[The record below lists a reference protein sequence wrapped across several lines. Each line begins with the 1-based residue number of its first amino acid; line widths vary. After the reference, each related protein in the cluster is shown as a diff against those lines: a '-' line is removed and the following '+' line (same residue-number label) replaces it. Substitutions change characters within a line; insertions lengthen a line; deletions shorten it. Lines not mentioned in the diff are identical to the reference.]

1 MNYIPEISLH
11 TLNFHVTSVCN
22 LRCSHCWQRAELE
35 DQQDHKDEKRG
46 IISQTVYER
55 VLRESKGLGLT
66 CVKFTGGEP
75 FLHPYIMDYLMV
87 TEGEELSIV
96 IETNGTV
103 LDEGYV
109 GKLKNIG
116 HLLVAVSLDGATSS
130 THDRFRGVDGAYE
143 RVLSALECLA
153 RFEIPVQIIMS
164 LHRDNVDSL
173 DGIVKLSSDYGV
185 QSIKINP
192 VQPMGRG
199 QDLVQA
205 GDSLPVAELLQA
217 AEYCRKRLDPSFQGE
232 LLFSL
237 PLAFRPFS
245 EIRDQKFSVCR
256 IFQIL
261 GLMPNGDISFCGI
274 GNIARSMVIGNIFR
288 DNLADLWCRAP
299 LLLDL
304 RRRLP
309 YELKG
314 ICARCILKASCL
326 GECRALAYEQTGDLM
341 GTYWICQQAYEAGLF
356 PESRLTPDS
365 AGLW

>member
-1 MNYIPEISLH
+1 MNNFPEISLH
-11 TLNFHVTSVCN
+11 TLNFHVTSLCN
-22 LRCSHCWQRAELE
+22 LRCSHCWQRAGLE
-35 DQQDHKDEKRG
+35 DQQDQEYGKRG
-46 IISQTVYER
+46 IISTKVFKR
-55 VLRESKGLGLT
+55 VLKESKDLGLT

-75 FLHPYIMDYLMV
+75 FLHPYIMAYLKV
-87 TEGEELSIV
+87 TEREEISVV
-96 IETNGTV
+96 IETNGTL
-103 LDEGYV
+103 LDESCV
-109 GKLKNIG
+109 GKLKDIG
-116 HLLVAVSLDGATSS
+116 QLLVAVSLDGATS
-130 THDRFRGVDGAYE
+130 TVHDRFRGVEGSFE
-143 RVLSALECLA
+143 RALTAIKCLT

-164 LHRDNVDSL
+164 LHRDNVNSL
-173 DGIVKLSSDYGV
+173 DDIVKLAGDYGV

-217 AEYCRKRLDPSFQGE
+217 AEYCRKRLNPSFQGE

-245 EIRDQKFSVCR
+245 EIRDQNFSVCR

-261 GLMPNGDISFCGI
+261 GLMPNGDLSFCGI
-274 GNIARSMVIGNIFR
+274 GNIARSMVIGNIFK
-288 DNLADLWCRAP
+288 DNLTDLWSRAP

-341 GTYWICQQAYEAGLF
+341 GTYWICQQAYEADLF
-356 PESRLTPDS
+356 PESRLNPDS
-365 AGLW
+365 AGL